1 MHHRFGGGFLFPTHI
16 SDMHTND
23 PDARRMHR
31 RSGFSC
37 TSAPHGALARTI
49 VRMSALNIP
58 HSLIVRIDMH
68 FFSCRIHPIHAL
80 NSYSVHISEK
90 VIHSTSCRN
99 LAGTLRASA
108 EKLIG
113 RRSPAL
119 RLPAPIYHGAPLI
132 RAAREKAAMIRT
144 APQSTDSLRHSVLSG
159 MRFVHR
165 GPIRPAA
172 HAEACRPLCGH
183 SEASASRKRHIW
195 SSGPDPFPMEKPLE
209 RAPAT

>member
-108 EKLIG
+108 EKLTG

-132 RAAREKAAMIRT
+132 RAAREKAAMI
-144 APQSTDSLRHSVLSG
+144 
-159 MRFVHR
+159 
-165 GPIRPAA
+165 
-172 HAEACRPLCGH
+172 
-183 SEASASRKRHIW
+183 
-195 SSGPDPFPMEKPLE
+195 
-209 RAPAT
+209 

>member
-1 MHHRFGGGFLFPTHI
+1 
-16 SDMHTND
+16 MHTND
-23 PDARRMHR
+23 PDARRMRR

-37 TSAPHGALARTI
+37 TPAPHGALARTI
-49 VRMSALNIP
+49 VRMPALNIP
-58 HSLIVRIDMH
+58 RSLIVRIDMH
-68 FFSCRIHPIHAL
+68 CFSCRIHPIHAL

-108 EKLIG
+108 EKLTG
-113 RRSPAL
+113 RRAPAL

-144 APQSTDSLRHSVLSG
+144 ASRARIPCGTPCSPGCDSSIG
-159 MRFVHR
+159 
-165 GPIRPAA
+165 GPIRPTA
-172 HAEACRPLCGH
+172 HAEACRRPLCGH